1 MADTIE
7 QLKDKLQAL
16 EADSGGN
23 KDRKKLE
30 VALELCAA
38 LAALDMKRGV
48 VQYADLAIDLDGD
61 CVPAHCFR
69 AEALQAMAQQR
80 PSSKAA
86 SKAAKAC
93 AKGLAACDR
102 CVALEGLSMLN
113 NGLERARALC
123 RRRRRKRRRRSPE
136 RSRRRSLKMPSSIY
150 PRRSR
155 GGGGDDLR
163 I

>member
-38 LAALDMKRGV
+38 LASLDMKRGV

-69 AEALQAMAQQR
+69 AEALQAMAQHR

-86 SKAAKAC
+86 AA
-93 AKGLAACDR
+93 
-102 CVALEGLSMLN
+102 
-113 NGLERARALC
+113 
-123 RRRRRKRRRRSPE
+123 
-136 RSRRRSLKMPSSIY
+136 
-150 PRRSR
+150 
-155 GGGGDDLR
+155 
-163 I
+163 

>member
-38 LAALDMKRGV
+38 LASLDMK
-48 VQYADLAIDLDGD
+48 
-61 CVPAHCFR
+61 
-69 AEALQAMAQQR
+69 
-80 PSSKAA
+80 
-86 SKAAKAC
+86 
-93 AKGLAACDR
+93 
-102 CVALEGLSMLN
+102 LSL
-113 NGLERARALC
+113 
-123 RRRRRKRRRRSPE
+123 
-136 RSRRRSLKMPSSIY
+136 IH
-150 PRRSR
+150 
-155 GGGGDDLR
+155 